1 MFSTLEA
8 HMTKKN
14 TAHGIFGTCI
24 SLYLFLKDKFLVWN
38 YKDSDTC

>member
-24 SLYLFLKDKFLVWN
+24 SLYLFLKDEFYFGKKSRVW
-38 YKDSDTC
+38 